1 MENQEPNNDVA
12 DNKSIVPH
20 IVIASVIAIAVLA
33 FLFWPAP
40 KQPEAPV
47 VVETTIPEPV
57 AEPEPV
63 VVEPEPVYE
72 PEPIVEAPVDPEPE
86 PEPEVIDTSDGAVKS
101 QLLVLSG
108 YEALGHLLVNDDLLT
123 RFVVFTTNLADQELV
138 NSHHVLQPPQQKF
151 RVYQQADKEWID
163 SASYRR
169 YSLYKEALETID
181 TQGLILLYNKYKASI
196 DEIYAEIGDGGEFDE
211 VFMQA
216 INHLLDTPEIPVP
229 VAVFTNSVMYKY
241 TDDRLESLSA
251 PQKQLLR
258 TGPENMRSIK
268 AKLREIKQALSQ
280 G

>member
-1 MENQEPNNDVA
+1 VENQVPENEVTTR
-12 DNKSIVPH
+12 KSIVPH
-20 IVIASVIAIAVLA
+20 IIIASVIAISALA
-33 FLFWPAP
+33 FFLWPEAETENTP
-40 KQPEAPV
+40 APV
-47 VVETTIPEPV
+47 VQ
-57 AEPEPV
+57 
-63 VVEPEPVYE
+63 VVEPEPVTEPEPDLPEPESIYE
-72 PEPIVEAPVDPEPE
+72 PEPEIELAPEPT
-86 PEPEVIDTSDGAVKS
+86 PEIVDSSDGAVKS
-101 QLLVLSG
+101 QLLTLSG

-123 RFVVFTTNLADQELV
+123 RFVVFTTNLADEELV
-138 NSHHVLQPPQQKF
+138 NSHHVLQAPQQKF

-181 TQGLILLYNKYKASI
+181 TQGLVMLYGKYKANI
-196 DEIYAEIGDGGEFDE
+196 DDIYAEIGDGGEFED
-211 VFMQA
+211 VLMNA

-229 VAVFTNSVMYKY
+229 VAVFTNSVMYQY
-241 TDDRLESLSA
+241 ADDRLESLSA